1 MMFIDEDSFKD
12 ELQKRVEAIDSGEE
26 VVTPYM
32 DGMEVMLQRLK
43 EKHSVI
49 PYRVNIKKNQIEIL
63 GIFSANEWE
72 M

>member
-1 MMFIDEDSFKD
+1 MYEIKFADGYE
-12 ELQKRVEAIDSGEE
+12 KRVEAIDSEEE

-32 DGMEVMLQRLK
+32 DGMDAMIQRVK

-63 GIFSANEWE
+63 GIFSANEWKL
-72 M
+72 